1 MALTCTVNSVP
12 GGAGDSPIF
21 PAATWMFCSAIAFCT
36 STAVTPSFA
45 SLSGSSHTRI
55 E

>member
-1 MALTCTVNSVP
+1 MALTCAVNMVP
-12 GGAGDSPIF
+12 AGAGEPPIF

-45 SLSGSSHTRI
+45 SLSGSSQTRI